1 MSGMKKYIAI
11 SFVALAAFAVSCK
24 DFLVEEPI
32 LSQSN
37 ELTLST
43 YDGLDKA
50 TAGAY
55 SPLASSTW
63 YGASF
68 VIMNEMHTM
77 NGKKFIGSDFDSG
90 RCNDYYNLNYN
101 ENNTTGLWGYG
112 YFVISAVNNVMD
124 NLEGKESDNVTVQDL
139 NNLKAEC
146 LFLRALSH
154 FDLVRTYAQPYC
166 YTADASHMGV
176 PVVLKTDP
184 SALPARNTVKE
195 VYEQIIADLKEA
207 ESIIDPAYVRSAT
220 DTKATANIYAI
231 QALLSRVYLYAQ
243 QWQNAAD
250 YATKVINS
258 GKYKMWTAAE
268 VQNGDIYAVDV
279 PTGGEVI
286 FEIYG
291 LKSNSYDGYHDGISP
306 MTGPGGYGD
315 AGCSADLIA
324 LYDAN
329 DVRSTL
335 FQEQSGVTWT
345 AKYKG
350 KGLGDPDVNNTIVLR
365 LSEMYLNRAE
375 AIANG
380 ASVAGC
386 SVLTDLQTIYYNRV
400 FDMENAAT
408 VGTDM
413 NAVWSERQKELAWE
427 AHYWFDLGR
436 TKRPSTRTDFV
447 GSPEAKDVPWPSH
460 KWAMPIPMRETG
472 VNPNLVQNEG
482 Y

>member
-166 YTADASHMGV
+166 YTADASHPGV

-184 SALPARNTVKE
+184 SALPKRNTVKE
-195 VYEQIIADLKEA
+195 VY
-207 ESIIDPAYVRSAT
+207 
-220 DTKATANIYAI
+220 
-231 QALLSRVYLYAQ
+231 
-243 QWQNAAD
+243 
-250 YATKVINS
+250 
-258 GKYKMWTAAE
+258 
-268 VQNGDIYAVDV
+268 
-279 PTGGEVI
+279 
-286 FEIYG
+286 
-291 LKSNSYDGYHDGISP
+291 
-306 MTGPGGYGD
+306 
-315 AGCSADLIA
+315 
-324 LYDAN
+324 
-329 DVRSTL
+329 
-335 FQEQSGVTWT
+335 
-345 AKYKG
+345 
-350 KGLGDPDVNNTIVLR
+350 
-365 LSEMYLNRAE
+365 
-375 AIANG
+375 
-380 ASVAGC
+380 
-386 SVLTDLQTIYYNRV
+386 
-400 FDMENAAT
+400 
-408 VGTDM
+408 
-413 NAVWSERQKELAWE
+413 
-427 AHYWFDLGR
+427 
-436 TKRPSTRTDFV
+436 
-447 GSPEAKDVPWPSH
+447 
-460 KWAMPIPMRETG
+460 
-472 VNPNLVQNEG
+472 
-482 Y
+482 